1 MEKPDGYRSKAAKRT
16 VKTQIKNRLPAI
28 FYYARNIVHDVSG
41 ISTKSTDEIESAK
54 PTLLFLVGMTT
65 FGSLLPP
72 ASLRL
77 AAVAFSCKSAFASLG
92 KSAGFFSC
100 SAGPNPPF
108 SKNKKPPF
116 RRFFIFGRDDRIRTC
131 GLCVPNATLYQAEP
145 HPAFHYLIYY
155 NTLFYF
161 FQYFLQLK

>member
-1 MEKPDGYRSKAAKRT
+1 MQEISFTIFLEYQEKHLAKRRPEAGDMCA
-16 VKTQIKNRLPAI
+16 K
-28 FYYARNIVHDVSG
+28 
-41 ISTKSTDEIESAK
+41 ESLI
-54 PTLLFLVGMTT
+54 PSCTLFLFLVRITT
-65 FGSLLPP
+65 FGSRLPP
-72 ASLRL
+72 ASLCF

-100 SAGPNPPF
+100 SAGSNPPF